1 MITSIKLNNRFLL
14 ECAQKKENRNSIVE
28 LRCKGAIK
36 KCLQGVVQGVVNIN
50 ILYLFLS
57 KYQCA
62 KMKAH
67 GLFSQYIHYDSL

>member
-14 ECAQKKENRNSIVE
+14 ECAQKKKTVTPSWNYGAKVQSKSAY
-28 LRCKGAIK
+28 KGLYK
-36 KCLQGVVQGVVNIN
+36 GGVNIN